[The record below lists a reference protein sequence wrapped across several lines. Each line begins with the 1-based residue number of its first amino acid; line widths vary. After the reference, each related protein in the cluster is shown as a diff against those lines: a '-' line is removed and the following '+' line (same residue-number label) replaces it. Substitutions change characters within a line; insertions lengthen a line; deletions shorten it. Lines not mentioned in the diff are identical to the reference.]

1 MHIEAY
7 FLQENPRI
15 LLTPFAKTTGFIDEN
30 AFRPDLG
37 DSLKS
42 SQKQLKNELKNE
54 A

>member
-1 MHIEAY
+1 M
-7 FLQENPRI
+7 FS
-15 LLTPFAKTTGFIDEN
+15 LTPFAKTTGFIDEN

-42 SQKQLKNELKNE
+42 LQKQVKNELKNE